1 MATNATAN
9 DWQCCGVA
17 QVGAAAGAAGG
28 IYCFE
33 YRSLSAD
40 FRGVYLFIGA
50 GGGAGG
56 SLGGAVAPSP
66 GDVINNRLP
75 DLWTSLKC
83 KRPFSSDDLNLSY
96 AALSTAGV
104 GAAYGYSLCGIS
116 AGLIKVLFSSQD
128 VSGFGIGVGANAA
141 ILIGSWIRIGS
152 GKYY

>member
-1 MATNATAN
+1 MSTSAKAE

-17 QVGAAAGAAGG
+17 QVGAAAGPAAG

-40 FRGVYLFIGA
+40 FRGVYLFVGA

-56 SLGGAVAPSP
+56 SMGGAVAPSP

-75 DLWTSLKC
+75 DLWTPIKC
-83 KRPFSSDDLNLSY
+83 KRPFSSDELDMSY

-116 AGLIKVLFSSQD
+116 AGLIKVLFTSQN
-128 VSGFGIGVGANAA
+128 VSGFGISVGASAA
-141 ILIGSWIRIGS
+141 VLMGSWIRIGS
-152 GKYY
+152 SGYY